1 MNVGRLLWARFV
13 LPVLGF
19 VRPSETPPA
28 TGKVAVSKEHEMTS
42 IITQIWG
49 GIVRDFTAA
58 ETWID
63 NAVAAVEK
71 ALPGAAS
78 TINSIG
84 SDIKQ
89 AASDAIG
96 MADSALVAIAPVATK
111 AVETAADAALAT
123 YTGGLALP
131 LTPLTN
137 DGIEKVEALIVSTAN
152 AWSLKAKAALA
163 GNNGNAVA
171 SAIGPQ

>member
-1 MNVGRLLWARFV
+1 
-13 LPVLGF
+13 
-19 VRPSETPPA
+19 
-28 TGKVAVSKEHEMTS
+28 MTS
-42 IITQIWG
+42 IITQIWT
-49 GIVRDFTAA
+49 GITKDFTAA

-63 NAVAAVEK
+63 NAVAAVKK
-71 ALPGAAS
+71 ALPGAA
-78 TINSIG
+78 TTLDAIG

-96 MADSALVAIAPVATK
+96 MADSALIGIAPAATK
-111 AVETAADAALAT
+111 AVEVAADAALTA

-171 SAIGPQ
+171 TSTSNGPQ